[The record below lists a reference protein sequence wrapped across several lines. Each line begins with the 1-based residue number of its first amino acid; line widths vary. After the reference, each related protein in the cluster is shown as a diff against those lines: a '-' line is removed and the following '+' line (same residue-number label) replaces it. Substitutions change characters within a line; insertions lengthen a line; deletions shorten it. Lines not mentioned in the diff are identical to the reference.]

1 MASEY
6 NEELLALLL
15 ILLLR
20 RRRRKRQKD
29 RPKAWARNWISRSQL
44 QGAYPNLLRELN
56 TEDPEAFRQF
66 HRLDRES
73 FDTILAKIAPLITK
87 KDTLM
92 RRSIPPGEKLSITLR
107 FLATGEKFSD
117 LAFLFRRGERT
128 LSQAV
133 FDTCEALFTT
143 MKTEYLK
150 VPDTADQWEKVAREF
165 NNKWNYPCCIG
176 ALDGKHI
183 AIQQPP
189 NSGSEFFNYK
199 HFFSVL
205 LLALVDANYKFLYVD
220 VGAPGRAGDAGVFA
234 GSSLKQ
240 ALERNTLNIPPAKT
254 IEGIP
259 SPVDYH
265 IVGDDA
271 FPLSKNIMK
280 PYPQR
285 NLDKAKRIFNYRL
298 SRARR
303 VVENAFGILANRFR
317 VFLTTIKLNDE
328 KVVTL
333 ILAACCLHNFMVET
347 NKSAYLSAQEIE
359 NTDQHTITAGTW
371 RNDPPLTGLST
382 SSVRNPAHAAKQ
394 QGKEITEYFMSELGS
409 VPWQDHMITH

>member
-1 MASEY
+1 MLKDILV
-6 NEELLALLL
+6 LLNKEAAMHTG
-15 ILLLR
+15 ICF
-20 RRRRKRQKD
+20 
-29 RPKAWARNWISRSQL
+29 L
-44 QGAYPNLLRELN
+44 Q
-56 TEDPEAFRQF
+56 
-66 HRLDRES
+66 
-73 FDTILAKIAPLITK
+73 
-87 KDTLM
+87 
-92 RRSIPPGEKLSITLR
+92 LSICQVP
-107 FLATGEKFSD
+107 ATAED
-117 LAFLFRRGERT
+117 W
-128 LSQAV
+128 Q
-133 FDTCEALFTT
+133 
-143 MKTEYLK
+143 
-150 VPDTADQWEKVAREF
+150 KVASEF

-205 LLALVDANYKFLYVD
+205 LLALVDANYRFLYVD

-234 GSSLKQ
+234 ASSLKQ
-240 ALERNTLNIPPAKT
+240 ALERNTLNLPPAKT

-259 SPVDYH
+259 CPVNYH

-285 NLDKAKRIFNYRL
+285 NLDRAKRIFNYRL

-317 VFLTTIKLNDE
+317 LFLTTIKLSND
-328 KVVTL
+328 KVVSL

-347 NKSAYLSAQEIE
+347 NKHTYLSVQDVE
-359 NTDQHTITAGTW
+359 NTDQHIITTGTW

-382 SSVRNPAHAAKQ
+382 SSDRNPAHIAKQ
-394 QGKEITEYFMSELGS
+394 QRKELTDYFISNLGS
-409 VPWQDHMITH
+409 VPWQDYMITHRLSVT